1 MNQGESNFD
10 EASGCLHVSWKII
23 IPTIIITAMLIGGGV
38 YAWQKSNQKSEEK
51 KLQSQIENLQNQL
64 EQIQQGQNRE
74 QTSVIP
80 NDESAPVEEQ
90 TIDETSSWA
99 VYSRLGVNIKY
110 PNDGTYSVETPE
122 NNKFTIT
129 QKEVTGN
136 RIHVSKIDKEN
147 VGECIISG
155 SKSFN
160 GETYKLFKCEG
171 EGNGYGYIIRKDNY
185 YYKFESVWGPVN
197 NVFELMMKTVNFS
210 AKSATLETYRNAT
223 YGFEFKY
230 PKDWNYN
237 GEESI
242 VFSPNNIPLRVSV
255 ENKIS
260 DYYFSVSI
268 DKNWSSSNYNYDA
281 PTKEQVIIDG
291 VKYTAYIFPRGYEV
305 YEPEAGKDYSTF
317 TIPVKKGNLYYIISG
332 QGHANNL
339 ANYSEIISSFKFTK

>member
-1 MNQGESNFD
+1 MKSKKSIF
-10 EASGCLHVSWKII
+10 II
-23 IPTIIITAMLIGGGV
+23 FLIICVAIVLVAGYFI
-38 YAWQKSNQKSEEK
+38 YQKYLLS
-51 KLQSQIENLQNQL
+51 
-64 EQIQQGQNRE
+64 
-74 QTSVIP
+74 
-80 NDESAPVEEQ
+80 
-90 TIDETSSWA
+90 
-99 VYSRLGVNIKY
+99 NIKQNPTACTMEAKICPDGSSVGRQG
-110 PNDGTYSVETPE
+110 PNCEFAQCPNQNSEWKTYTNSE
-122 NNKFTIT
+122 
-129 QKEVTGN
+129 
-136 RIHVSKIDKEN
+136 
-147 VGECIISG
+147 
-155 SKSFN
+155 
-160 GETYKLFKCEG
+160 
-171 EGNGYGYIIRKDNY
+171 
-185 YYKFESVWGPVN
+185 
-197 NVFELMMKTVNFS
+197 
-210 AKSATLETYRNAT
+210 